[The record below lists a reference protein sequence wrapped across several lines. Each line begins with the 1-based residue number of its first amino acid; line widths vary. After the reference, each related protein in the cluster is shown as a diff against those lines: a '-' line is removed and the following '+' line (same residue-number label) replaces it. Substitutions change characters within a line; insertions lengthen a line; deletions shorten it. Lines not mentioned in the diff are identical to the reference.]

1 MNDRQRFEFAGAPER
16 CLACGSILKVFETA
30 KTMQIVCPQYGGAM
44 SLHEFYRFAKDEP
57 GLGSPALLWSV
68 GGAAPAKRMAIYST
82 IAFGVILAIVLLVT
96 RLFT

>member
-1 MNDRQRFEFAGAPER
+1 MNDRQRFEFAGRPER
-16 CLACGSILKVFETA
+16 CLACGSIMRVFET
-30 KTMQIVCPQYGGAM
+30 KTMTQIVCPQYHGGPP
-44 SLHEFYRFAKDEP
+44 HEFYRFNNDEP